1 MEIYEQISKIFSCND
16 FFQCAEYMMKFVEMT
31 LKDKNRKKYVD
42 SFYEFLCM
50 RSMKDYLFESQ
61 TTTSSGGL

>member
-1 MEIYEQISKIFSCND
+1 
-16 FFQCAEYMMKFVEMT
+16 MMKFVEMT

-50 RSMKDYLFESQ
+50 RLMKDYLFEESKKWLPAG
-61 TTTSSGGL
+61 SHFLDY